1 MQLLSLKNISLS
13 FFTLQTQRK
22 KATSASHTQNLLL
35 RSLHDLSLPRL
46 PLIYRHRRLIFRL
59 LIWFFSSLF
68 LSFSH
73 CKRVFIVFWYTLSLN
88 LCEWITVC
96 VWSYTITV
104 FWLFCWVLNLWPCVW
119 GLWVIVVLF
128 LLLSFESMSLT
139 VCVGAYGGLM
149 GYSVLIFIFI
159 FFEAI
164 VFSVSL
170 LLL

>member
-22 KATSASHTQNLLL
+22 KAASASHTQNLLL

-96 VWSYTITV
+96 V
-104 FWLFCWVLNLWPCVW
+104 CVE
-119 GLWVIVVLF
+119 LYYYSLLTF
-128 LLLSFESMSLT
+128 LLSFESLT
-139 VCVGAYGGLM
+139 MCVGSVGYSGLIFVVEFWVYESNRVCGGLWRVN
-149 GYSVLIFIFI
+149 GL
-159 FFEAI
+159 
-164 VFSVSL
+164 
-170 LLL
+170 